1 MNEYKIIFI
10 HSKEVSL
17 LIDKKAD
24 IFRSGRTVFYS
35 KGFKKTNVSDI
46 TKIAGVGVGTFYS
59 FYSSKEKLFLEIYLK
74 ENEKFKR
81 CIVESLDLNDDL
93 VTIIKK
99 MTQSF
104 NALNANLILKEWYNR
119 DFHSEIE
126 QYYHEKGI
134 KNDNSIPD
142 FFIKLIKQWRSEGK
156 IRDDINDEII
166 LGLFD
171 SLVYLDIHQG
181 EIGINNFPQM
191 LQLLMEFIMKGL
203 TDK

>member
-1 MNEYKIIFI
+1 M
-10 HSKEVSL
+10 
-17 LIDKKAD
+17 IDKKAD
-24 IFRSGRTVFYS
+24 IFRCGRDVFYS

-74 ENEKFKR
+74 ENEKFKKG
-81 CIVESLDLNDDL
+81 IVESFDLNDDI

-119 DFHSEIE
+119 DFHNEIE
-126 QYYHEKGI
+126 RYYHEQDI

-156 IRDDINDEII
+156 IRDDIDDELI
-166 LGLFD
+166 LNLFN

-181 EIGINNFPQM
+181 EIEINNFPQM
-191 LQLLMEFIMKGL
+191 LQLLMEFIIKGL